1 MLTHSD
7 YETTEIDGVAWIGR
21 LMPDGSRRRVGRAA
35 DLRRTLDALAEDAS
49 LSSREA
55 EQGAM
60 DREVAASL
68 QLSMARYGGG
78 ENERE

>member
-7 YETTEIDGVAWIGR
+7 YETTEINGVAWIVR

-49 LSSREA
+49 LTSRQA

-68 QLSMARYGGG
+68 QLSVARYGGANG
-78 ENERE
+78 QE

>member
-1 MLTHSD
+1 MLTASD
-7 YETTEIDGVAWIGR
+7 YETTMIDGVEWIVR
-21 LMPDGSRRRVGRAA
+21 IMPDGHRRRVGRQA